1 METPIEPPLRA
12 MPSDERVRARL
23 PRMAEVVADSL
34 RSKILAGE
42 IEVVPRLDALIRQYD
57 VGPPAARE
65 ALRIL
70 ETEGLIT
77 VRRGNVGGAQVHLP
91 TNEHIAYSL
100 SLVLQATATTLA
112 DVGEA
117 LRQLEPVCAAMC
129 ATREDRATTVVP
141 TLRELNEQQAKAIG
155 DRPATWRITDA
166 FHATLVRECGNR
178 TLVQVVGAL
187 ERVWG
192 SHAKTVLLADDVDLA
207 PERLW
212 KAAVKEHQQITDAI
226 AKGDADRAA
235 HLAKRHLVGTHA
247 YMSSVDDDQMVAA
260 SIVQRGL

>member
-12 MPSDERVRARL
+12 MPSDPRARARL

-34 RSKILAGE
+34 RGKILAGE
-42 IEVVPRLDALIRQYD
+42 IEVVPRLDALIREYD

-91 TNEHIAYSL
+91 TNDHVAYSL
-100 SLVLQATATTLA
+100 SLVLQASATTLT
-112 DVGEA
+112 DVGDA

-129 ATREDRATTVVP
+129 ATREDRGTTVVP
-141 TLRELNEQQAKAIG
+141 ALRELNAQQAQAIG

-166 FHATLVRECGNR
+166 FHAALVRECGNR

-192 SHAKTVLLADDVDLA
+192 SHAKTVLLADDVELA

-212 KAAVKEHQQITDAI
+212 KAALKEHQQITDAI
-226 AKGDADRAA
+226 DKGDADRAA
-235 HLAKRHLVGTHA
+235 HLTRRHLVGTHA
-247 YMSSVDDDQMVAA
+247 YMSSVDDEQMVAA